1 MVTAGIA
8 RKPGMSRDDLVKT
21 NAGIVRSVGEQ
32 IRRVAPKAIV
42 VVVSNPLDVMC
53 YVAMRATGFPRER
66 VIGMAGVLDTARY
79 RMFLAEAMQV
89 SVEDIQ
95 AMVLG
100 GHGDTM
106 VPLVSYTT
114 VSGIPVSQLIDQAKL
129 DAIVDRTRNGGA
141 EIVAFLKT
149 GSAYYAPSAAAV
161 QMVEAIALDKK
172 RILPC
177 SAWLQG
183 EYGLKDV
190 FCGVPCKLGRRGL
203 EQIIDIKLT
212 DEERA
217 ALTASAEAVR
227 ADPEGGGRVKAAGD
241 EPHRHV
247 LGHVGRQ
254 EGGHGGHRADPGGLP
269 DHPRAGQSPG
279 LHRPRPDQSLRRDA
293 PRHGRRA
300 LGGPAGAPR
309 GGRSS
314 TSWPPPSSRCAA
326 RRRGRWRMRPGAQ
339 PQVSTLASRT
349 IRWGGALLLVFI
361 IFHILH
367 FTTGTV
373 HPDFVELDPYH
384 NVDHGVP
391 QSLGRAVLSR
401 RHGGARASTSITAC
415 GAAGGAS
422 GVSPPSPTHSGAG
435 WRSCSADSSGS
446 GSR

>member
-1 MVTAGIA
+1 MLEKVAVVGAGNVGATAAQRLAEKSLARTVVMIDVVEGVPQGKALDQYQSGPIEGFDTRVIGTQGYDEAAGAEVFVVTAGIA

-21 NAGIVRSVGEQ
+21 NAEIVRSVGEQ
-32 IRRVAPKAIV
+32 IRRVAPQGIG

-114 VSGIPVSQLIDQAKL
+114 VSGIPVSQLIDKARL

-183 EYGLKDV
+183 EYGLTDV
-190 FCGVPCKLGRRGL
+190 FCGVPCKVGRKGL
-203 EQIIDIKLT
+203 EQIVDITLT
-212 DEERA
+212 KEERA

-227 ADPEGGGRVKAAGD
+227 ATQKV
-241 EPHRHV
+241 V
-247 LGHVGRQ
+247 
-254 EGGHGGHRADPGGLP
+254 
-269 DHPRAGQSPG
+269 
-279 LHRPRPDQSLRRDA
+279 DA
-293 PRHGRRA
+293 
-300 LGGPAGAPR
+300 
-309 GGRSS
+309 
-314 TSWPPPSSRCAA
+314 
-326 RRRGRWRMRPGAQ
+326 
-339 PQVSTLASRT
+339 
-349 IRWGGALLLVFI
+349 
-361 IFHILH
+361 
-367 FTTGTV
+367 
-373 HPDFVELDPYH
+373 
-384 NVDHGVP
+384 
-391 QSLGRAVLSR
+391 
-401 RHGGARASTSITAC
+401 
-415 GAAGGAS
+415 
-422 GVSPPSPTHSGAG
+422 
-435 WRSCSADSSGS
+435 
-446 GSR
+446 